1 MSHSNVLHRGRR
13 TALAAAAAALGA
25 IAVAAPAAPAAVSPS
40 ATIVPETGFPFSY
53 TDDDGVSLALCL
65 DGPPL
70 CINTPRPDPTQPAS
84 VPENFPPDG
93 EAFWFQ
99 AEASMPV
106 GIGGDALLVLA
117 QEAAFDTGTPAA
129 GHQISF
135 SRIRVKASGL
145 VPGAEYT
152 ITHPY
157 GVDTVTA
164 DAEGTILTTDDAGCL
179 APPCNFATA
188 PTGRVTS
195 FLRWDP
201 TVAPAPPAGYIGD
214 AASEHAVIGSPE
226 GTDFFRISGPNA
238 GGPRV
243 NSVTQ
248 SRFIVQGKLAGDP
261 PPPAPHPVLSTRDLA
276 FPDRQ
281 VGSASAPQ
289 TVTVT
294 NHGTAAQAI
303 GAAAIGGLH
312 PADYQITADS
322 CSNQSIAPA
331 TSCSVSVAFNPTATG
346 ARSASLVLSDNSRTS
361 PHAVSLTGAATP
373 GPAPAPVIVV
383 AAPAPAPSP
392 APAPPA
398 ATPALRAA
406 QVSAPSRVR
415 LANARRS
422 GIAVRFTIS
431 RPARVARV
439 ELFRGTRRVDARTVR
454 GTGRK
459 SVRFTRRLQLG
470 RYSVRIRVGRT
481 IASLGRAVTRRIT
494 VVR

>member
-1 MSHSNVLHRGRR
+1 MSRSNMLHRGRR
-13 TALAAAAAALGA
+13 TALVAAAAALGA
-25 IAVAAPAAPAAVSPS
+25 SALGAPAAPAAVTPS

-70 CINTPRPDPTQPAS
+70 CINTPRPDPATDPS

-106 GIGGDALLVLA
+106 GSGGDALLVLA

-145 VPGAEYT
+145 APGARYT

-157 GVDTVTA
+157 GLDTVTA
-164 DAEGTILTTDDAGCL
+164 DRDGTILTTDDVGCL
-179 APPCNFATA
+179 TPPCNFATA
-188 PTGRVTS
+188 PTGRVS
-195 FLRWDP
+195 AFLRWDP

-226 GTDFFRISGPNA
+226 GTNFFRITGPSA
-238 GGPRV
+238 GGPGV

-248 SRFIVQGKLAGDP
+248 SRFIVQGRLAGDP
-261 PPPAPHPVLSTRDLA
+261 PPAAPHPVLSTRGLA
-276 FPDRQ
+276 FADRQ

-294 NHGTAAQAI
+294 NHGTATQAL
-303 GAAAIGGLH
+303 GAAAIGGLD

-322 CSNQSIAPA
+322 CSKQSIAPA
-331 TSCSVSVAFNPTATG
+331 ASCSVSVAFTPTATG

-361 PHAVSLTGAATP
+361 PHAVTLTGTATP

-383 AAPAPAPSP
+383 PAPAPAH

-398 ATPALRAA
+398 ATPAPRAA

-415 LANARRS
+415 LAKARRS
-422 GIAVRFTIS
+422 GIAVRFTIR
-431 RPARVARV
+431 RPARIARV
-439 ELFRGTRRVDARTVR
+439 ELLRGTRRVDAKTVR
-454 GTGRK
+454 GTGPK

-470 RYSVRIRVGRT
+470 RYAVRIRVGRT
-481 IASLGRAVTRRIT
+481 LASLGRPITRRIT